1 MARVRLILVLI
12 GLMGF
17 LSMSRRPD
25 ADKPYAARP
34 NAARPEANRFT
45 RVVLAEK
52 LNEPMA
58 LAPLE
63 DGRVLFIERKGTI
76 HQYNPATNR
85 ISVVATIPVSTTYTN
100 REGKV
105 REAEDGLLGIV
116 SDPNFT
122 QNHWLYL
129 YYSDPNASQ
138 NVLARYEMQEDRLV
152 IESKKI
158 LLEIPAQREEC
169 CHTGGGM
176 VFDSQGNLYLLTGD
190 NTSPFSSL
198 VSGYAPID
206 ERPGRSPWDAQK
218 SASNT
223 NDLRGKLIRIH
234 PEPDGTYTIPKG
246 NLFVDGNPNGN
257 APGGEPRRTR
267 PEIYGVGLRN
277 PWRIS
282 HDSRTGYVYWG
293 EVGPDMKD
301 SVGLGP
307 YGYDEFNQA
316 RQAGNF
322 GWPYIVGNN
331 AAYWDR
337 DYATGKAGKEFNP
350 AKLINDSPNNTGL
363 RELPPA
369 QKALI
374 WYSYRAS
381 DEFPLMGNGGRSAVG
396 GPIYHKADFKN
407 AQRPFPDYY
416 EGKWLITDF
425 MRGWIM
431 AVTLDAQSNYVSMER
446 FLPSERFDSPI
457 DMKFAASG
465 DLYLLEYG
473 SAWFQGNDN
482 ARLVRIEYNSGNR
495 KPVVQASADK
505 TAGAI
510 PLAVAFSSTGST
522 DYDHDTLTYEWQIT
536 PKAGGPVQT
545 FASPN
550 PTVQFDKAGIYT
562 AQLMVTDAQGA
573 SNSKT
578 LEIKAGNEP
587 PTVAV
592 TLKGN
597 QTFFFPNQSIEYTVQ
612 VTDREDGSL
621 STSGTTPTG
630 NGSGQIMPDQV
641 AVSMDYLPERFDR
654 VAAAMNQ
661 RSADETA
668 SYATAQRLITESDC
682 RACHTIN
689 RPSVGPTYQRIARK
703 YAGDLNAVERLAR
716 KVISGGSGVWGEATM
731 SAHPQLSLTDA
742 STIVTY
748 ILSLSEEPKTA
759 KSLPVSGSY
768 RFMIPE
774 GQPDKG
780 VFIFRT
786 AYSDKGAPDVP
797 AISAEKVLLLRS
809 PVLLPEQADTTKG
822 TEQAT
827 AQNRPFYLVGP
838 GAYVG
843 YTKLDLTGID
853 RIDVMA
859 QAPVRA
865 DAAGGTVEIRLDSP
879 TGKLVGETPMIS
891 PRMTVSTTSAQ
902 TSSSVTQ
909 RPAISAQLAP
919 TAGVYD
925 VYFVVKNPAARPN
938 QVLLQLTSITFKPA
952 QATK

>member
-1 MARVRLILVLI
+1 MK
-12 GLMGF
+12 
-17 LSMSRRPD
+17 RPD
-25 ADKPYAARP
+25 ADKPNVAKRGPVRP

-76 HQYNPATNR
+76 HQYNPTTNR
-85 ISVVATIPVSTTYTN
+85 ISVVATIPVNTTYTN

-116 SDPNFT
+116 PDPNFV

-129 YYSDPNASQ
+129 YYSDPDASK
-138 NVLARYEMQEDRLV
+138 NVLARYEMLDDRLV
-152 IESKKI
+152 IESKKV
-158 LLEIPAQREEC
+158 LLEIPTQREEC

-176 VFDSQGNLYLLTGD
+176 VFDPQGNLYLLTGD

-206 ERPGRSPWDAQK
+206 ERPGRSAWDAQK
-218 SASNT
+218 SSSNT

-234 PEPDGTYTIPKG
+234 PEQDGSYTIPKG
-246 NLFVDGNPNGN
+246 NLFAEGQPNGSD
-257 APGGEPRRTR
+257 PGGEARRTR
-267 PEIYGVGLRN
+267 PEIYGMGLRN
-277 PWRIS
+277 PWRLS
-282 HDSRTGYVYWG
+282 RDSRTGYVYWG

-316 RQAGNF
+316 RKAGNF
-322 GWPYIVGNN
+322 GWPYVVGNN

-337 DYATGKAGKEFNP
+337 DYTTGKVGAQFNP

-374 WYSYRAS
+374 WYSHRAS

-396 GPIYHKADFKN
+396 GPIYHKSDFKN

-431 AVTLDAQSNYVSMER
+431 SVTLDAQSNYVAMER
-446 FLPSERFDSPI
+446 FLPNERFDSPI
-457 DMKFAASG
+457 DMRFAPSG

-495 KPVVQASADK
+495 KPVAQASADK
-505 TAGAI
+505 TAGVV
-510 PLAVAFSSTGST
+510 PLNIAFSSAGST
-522 DYDHDTLTYEWQIT
+522 DYDHDTLIYEWQTT
-536 PKAGGPVQT
+536 PKAGGTIQT
-545 FASPN
+545 FTSAN
-550 PTVQFDKAGIYT
+550 PTVQFDKAGVYT
-562 AQLMVTDAQGA
+562 ARLTVTDAKGA

-587 PTVAV
+587 PAVAI

-597 QTFFFPNQSIEYTVQ
+597 QTFFFPNQSIEYAVS
-612 VTDREDGSL
+612 VSDREDGSL
-621 STSGTTPTG
+621 SNPA
-630 NGSGQIMPDQV
+630 QITPDQV
-641 AVSMDYLPERFDR
+641 AVSMEYLPERFDR
-654 VAAAMNQ
+654 VTVAMNQ
-661 RSADETA
+661 RSADMTA
-668 SYATAQRLITESDC
+668 SYATAQRLISESDC
-682 RACHTIN
+682 RACHSIN
-689 RPSVGPTYQRIARK
+689 RPSVGPAYQHIARK
-703 YAGDLNAVERLAR
+703 YKGDPNAVERLAR
-716 KVISGGSGVWGEATM
+716 KVISGGSGIWSEATM

-759 KSLPVSGSY
+759 KSLPTSGSY
-768 RFMIPE
+768 PFIIPE
-774 GQPDKG
+774 GQTSTG
-780 VFIFRT
+780 VFIFRA
-786 AYSDKGAPDVP
+786 AYTDKGAPDVSP
-797 AISAEKVLLLRS
+797 ISAEKVVVLLS

-822 TEQAT
+822 TEQTT
-827 AQNRPFYLVGP
+827 AQNRPFYMIGS
-838 GAYVG
+838 GAYLG
-843 YTKLDLTGID
+843 YSQLDLTGID
-853 RIDVMA
+853 HIDVAA
-859 QAPVRA
+859 QAPARA
-865 DAAGGTVEIRLDSP
+865 DAAGGIVEMRLDSP
-879 TGKLVGETPMIS
+879 AGKRVGESPMIS
-891 PRMTVSTTSAQ
+891 SRTPGLSAGSSTTQRSTITIQSA
-902 TSSSVTQ
+902 
-909 RPAISAQLAP
+909 PI
-919 TAGVYD
+919 AGIHD

-952 QATK
+952 DVTK

>member
-1 MARVRLILVLI
+1 MAQVRLILVFVGLI
-12 GLMGF
+12 GL
-17 LSMSRRPD
+17 LSMSMKFSDDQPN
-25 ADKPYAARP
+25 AARP
-34 NAARPEANRFT
+34 NAARPNANRFT

-100 REGKV
+100 QEGKV

-116 SDPNFT
+116 PDPNFA

-129 YYSDPNASQ
+129 YYSDPNASK
-138 NVLARYEMQEDRLV
+138 NVLTRYEMQDDRLV
-152 IESKKI
+152 MESKKV
-158 LLEIPAQREEC
+158 LLEIPTQREEC

-176 VFDSQGNLYLLTGD
+176 LFDSQGNLYLLTGD

-206 ERPGRSPWDAQK
+206 ERPGRSAWDAQK

-234 PEPDGTYTIPKG
+234 PTTDVAEPDRPGGALAYTIPKG
-246 NLFVDGNPNGN
+246 NLFAEGQPNGSD
-257 APGGEPRRTR
+257 PGGEPRRTR
-267 PEIYGVGLRN
+267 PEIYGMGLRN

-282 HDSRTGYVYWG
+282 RDSRTGYVYWG

-322 GWPYIVGNN
+322 GWPYVVGNN

-337 DYATGKAGKEFNP
+337 DYATGKAGAHFNP

-381 DEFPLMGNGGRSAVG
+381 DEFPAMGNGGRSAVG

-431 AVTLDAQSNYVSMER
+431 AVTLDTQSNYVAMER
-446 FLPSERFDSPI
+446 FLPNERFDSPI
-457 DMKFAASG
+457 DMTFAASG

-473 SAWFQGNDN
+473 NAWFQGNDN

-495 KPVVQASADK
+495 KPVVQASASK
-505 TAGAI
+505 TAGAV
-510 PLAVAFSSTGST
+510 PLNVTFSSAGST
-522 DYDHDTLTYEWQIT
+522 DYDHDALTYEWQIT
-536 PKAGGPVQT
+536 PRAGGSAQT
-545 FASPN
+545 FTSAN
-550 PTVQFDKAGIYT
+550 PTVLFDKAGVYT
-562 AQLMVTDAQGA
+562 AQLTVTDAKGA

-587 PTVAV
+587 PSVGI

-597 QTFFFPNQSIEYTVQ
+597 QTFFFPNQSVDYAVQ

-621 STSGTTPTG
+621 SDAGPIT
-630 NGSGQIMPDQV
+630 PDQV

-654 VAAAMNQ
+654 VVMAMNQ
-661 RSADETA
+661 RSADMTA
-668 SYATAQRLITESDC
+668 SYATAQRLISESDC
-682 RACHTIN
+682 RACHTIS
-689 RPSVGPTYQRIARK
+689 RPSVGPAYSRIARK
-703 YAGDLNAVERLAR
+703 YASDPNAVDRLAR
-716 KVISGGSGVWGEATM
+716 KVISGGSGIWGEATM
-731 SAHPQLSLTDA
+731 SAHSQLSVTDA
-742 STIVTY
+742 SAIVTY
-748 ILSLSEEPKTA
+748 ILSLSEEPKEA
-759 KSLPVSGSY
+759 KSLPTSGNY
-768 RFMIPE
+768 RFAIPD
-774 GQPDKG
+774 GQTDKG
-780 VFIFRT
+780 VFVFRA
-786 AYSDKGAPDVP
+786 AYTDKGTPEVASIP
-797 AISAEKVLLLRS
+797 AEKVVMLRS

-822 TEQAT
+822 TEQTT
-827 AQNRPFYLVGP
+827 AQNRPFYVIGS
-838 GAYVG
+838 GAYLG
-843 YTKLDLTGID
+843 YKQLDVTGID
-853 RIDVMA
+853 YVDVAA
-859 QAPVRA
+859 QAPTRA

-879 TGKLVGETPMIS
+879 TGTLIGSTSMINN
-891 PRMTVSTTSAQ
+891 RTSGALASK
-902 TSSSVTQ
+902 T
-909 RPAISAQLAP
+909 RLAP
-919 TAGVYD
+919 TTGLHD
-925 VYFVVKNPAARPN
+925 IYFVVKNPAARPN
-938 QVLLQLTSITFKPA
+938 QVLLQLTSFTFRPA
-952 QATK
+952 DVTK